1 MHLEVNMADTKL
13 TDQEKFLQLASSYEA
28 VFGAEGRRNDAQ
40 KLVMADLEMHCFFN
54 DGTANQN
61 PKDGA
66 VDPWAAIWA
75 EGKRKALLE
84 IKKILKYAANPTPLP
99 TVNKPTKRKRFP

>member
-1 MHLEVNMADTKL
+1 MADTTEKDLELRMKL
-13 TDQEKFLQLASSYEA
+13 ISAYET
-28 VFGAEGRRNDAQ
+28 VFGCDGRRTDAQ

-61 PKDGA
+61 PKTGD
-66 VDPWAAIWA
+66 VDAIAMAWA

-99 TVNKPTKRKRFP
+99 QVNKPTNKRKRFP

>member
-1 MHLEVNMADTKL
+1 MAEKTE
-13 TDQEKFLQLASSYEA
+13 TNQERLLQLATAYEV
-28 VFGAEGRRNDAQ
+28 VFGAEGRRTDAQ
-40 KLVMADLEMHCFFN
+40 KLVMSDLEMHCFFN

-66 VDPWAAIWA
+66 VDPYAMAWA

-99 TVNKPTKRKRFP
+99 TVNKPTKRKRFQ